1 MHGLCLMVQLKFDID
16 LKREVHIKRQSKER
30 K

>member
-1 MHGLCLMVQLKFDID
+1 MHVLCLMVQFKFDID
-16 LKREVHIKRQSKER
+16 LKREVHIKRQSKEN